1 MLRPSISYN
10 NKIGLHDI
18 GALFFT
24 NKRKKTQVHFQEAAR
39 ILYIFDLPELNF
51 GDAATAIINGSSG
64 KSAYADTWDV

>member
-18 GALFFT
+18 GALFLYEQKKENSSSFSGS
-24 NKRKKTQVHFQEAAR
+24 RKDFD
-39 ILYIFDLPELNF
+39 IFDLPELNF

-64 KSAYADTWDV
+64 KSAYAGYVDV